1 MAVNVTDAN
10 AYIAEWVVDNEDWM
24 DADDAKKTRLL
35 NVASRTLSVKYPTY
49 AIPDAAVYETAAA
62 FATAFNDTMVQA
74 QRGVQSFSLSGVAS
88 FNFREAARD
97 LVDLIPQAALD
108 LIAADPANA
117 DLPKPAKRRV
127 GWTVL

>member
-1 MAVNVTDAN
+1 MAVNITDAD
-10 AYIAEWVVDNEDWM
+10 AYIALWVIDCESWF
-24 DADDAKKTRLL
+24 DADEANKTRLL
-35 NVASRTLSVKYPTY
+35 NVASRTLSVKYPAY
-49 AIPDAAVYETAAA
+49 VIPDAAVYETAAA

-74 QRGVQSFSLSGVAS
+74 RRGVQSFALSGVAS
-88 FNFREAARD
+88 FSFREAARD

-108 LIAADPANA
+108 LIAEENP

>member
-1 MAVNVTDAN
+1 MAVTIADAD
-10 AYIAEWVVDNEDWM
+10 AYIGANVIDVEDWQ
-24 DADDAKKTRLL
+24 DADDAKKQRIL

-49 AIPDAAVYETAAA
+49 VIPDTAVYETAAA

-74 QRGVQSFSLSGVAS
+74 RRGVQSFALSGVAS

-97 LVDLIPQAALD
+97 LVDLIPQTALD
-108 LIAADPANA
+108 LIAEENPDM
-117 DLPKPAKRRV
+117 PKPAKRRV

>member
-10 AYIAEWVVDNEDWM
+10 AYIAEWVVDNEDWQ
-24 DADDAKKTRLL
+24 DADDAKKQRIL

-49 AIPDAAVYETAAA
+49 VIPDEAVYETAAA
-62 FATAFNDTMVQA
+62 FATAFSDTMVQA
-74 QRGVQSFSLSGVAS
+74 QRGIQAFSLSGVAS
-88 FNFREAARD
+88 FTFRQVARE

-108 LIAADPANA
+108 LIAEENPDM
-117 DLPKPAKRRV
+117 PKPAKRRV

>member
-1 MAVNVTDAN
+1 MAVTIADAD
-10 AYIAEWVVDNEDWM
+10 AYIGANVIDVEDWT
-24 DADDAKKTRLL
+24 DADDAKKQRIL
-35 NVASRTLSVKYPTY
+35 NVATRTLSVKYPTY
-49 AIPDAAVYETAAA
+49 VIPDAAVYETAAA

-108 LIAADPANA
+108 LIAEENPDM
-117 DLPKPAKRRV
+117 PKPAKRRV

>member
-1 MAVNVTDAN
+1 MAVTIADAD
-10 AYIAEWVVDNEDWM
+10 AYIGANVIDVEGWT
-24 DADDAKKTRLL
+24 DADDAKKQRIL
-35 NVASRTLSVKYPTY
+35 NVAFRTLSVKYPTY
-49 AIPDAAVYETAAA
+49 VIPDEAVYETAAA

-97 LVDLIPQAALD
+97 LVDLIPQTALD
-108 LIAADPANA
+108 LIAEENP

>member
-1 MAVNVTDAN
+1 MAVNVTDAD
-10 AYIAEWVVDNEDWM
+10 AYIAEWVVDNEDWT
-24 DADDAKKTRLL
+24 DADDAKKQRIL
-35 NVASRTLSVKYPTY
+35 NVAFRTLSVKYPTY
-49 AIPDAAVYETAAA
+49 VIPDEAVYETAAA

-88 FNFREAARD
+88 FTFREAARD
-97 LVDLIPQAALD
+97 LVDLIPQTALD
-108 LIAADPANA
+108 LIAEENP

>member
-1 MAVNVTDAN
+1 MAVTIADAD
-10 AYIAEWVVDNEDWM
+10 AYIGANVIDVEDWQ
-24 DADDAKKTRLL
+24 DADDAKKQRIL

-49 AIPDAAVYETAAA
+49 VIPDAAVYEYAAELA
-62 FATAFNDTMVQA
+62 RQFNDTMVQA

>member
-1 MAVNVTDAN
+1 MAVTIADAD
-10 AYIAEWVVDNEDWM
+10 AYIGANVIDVEGWT
-24 DADDAKKTRLL
+24 DADDAKKQRIL
-35 NVASRTLSVKYPTY
+35 NVAFRTLSVKYPTY
-49 AIPDAAVYETAAA
+49 VIPDEAVYETAAA

-88 FNFREAARD
+88 FTFREAARD
-97 LVDLIPQAALD
+97 LVDLIPQTALD
-108 LIAADPANA
+108 LIAEENP